1 MYSAIQSYFSI
12 LSEKIMKPFSLI
24 SNLERLLKPSETE
37 EFSIINGFKVCA
49 ILQVIIGHRWFI
61 ELGNPQ
67 SNPNFTH
74 WVSAMQRIKH

>member
-1 MYSAIQSYFSI
+1 
-12 LSEKIMKPFSLI
+12 MKPFSLI

-74 WVSAMQRIKH
+74 WVSAVKHIKH